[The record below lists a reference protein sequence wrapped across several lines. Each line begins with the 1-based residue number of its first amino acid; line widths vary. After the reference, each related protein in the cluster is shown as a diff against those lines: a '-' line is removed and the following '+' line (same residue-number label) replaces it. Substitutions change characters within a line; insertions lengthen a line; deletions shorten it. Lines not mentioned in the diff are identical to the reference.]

1 MVRRTR
7 SGISRFRVRRFVP
20 PRNDVEGSFIMA
32 SKNRLSPIPHPPTK
46 PVVGNM
52 LSLDST
58 APVQNLARLAKEL
71 GPIFW
76 LDMMGAPIVIVSGHD
91 LVDELSDE
99 KRFDKA
105 VRGPLRRVRAIAG
118 DGLFTADTTEPNW
131 SKAHNILLQPF
142 GNRAMQ
148 SYHPSMVD
156 IAEQL
161 VKKWER
167 LNGDEEIDV
176 VHDMTALTLD
186 TIGLCGFDYRFNS
199 FYRRDYHPFVESLVR
214 SLETIMMT
222 RGIPLESL
230 WLKKRQQEL
239 GADVAFMNKMVDEIV
254 AERRKNADAASD
266 KKDMLGAMMTGV
278 DRASGE
284 QLDDVNIR
292 YQINT
297 FLIAGHETTSGLL
310 SASIYALLKH
320 PDVLK
325 RAYEEVDR
333 VLGPDLQAK
342 PTYQQVTQLTYI
354 TQILK
359 EALRLWPPAPAYGVA
374 PLGDEIIGGKYRL
387 KKNTFITVL
396 VLALHRDPS
405 VWGPN
410 PDAFDPENFS
420 REAEAARPV
429 NAWKPFGNGQR
440 ACIGRGFAMH
450 EAALAIGMILQRF
463 KLIDVHRYQ
472 MHLKETLTIKPDGFK
487 IKVRPRADQER
498 GSFVATA
505 TATPAANS
513 VAARA
518 RTRPGHNTPLL
529 VLYGSNLGTAE
540 ELATRVADLAEV
552 NGFATR
558 LAPLD
563 DFVGKLPEQG
573 GVLIFCASYN
583 GAPPDNAT
591 QFVKWLG
598 SDLPKDVFAKVR
610 YAVFGC
616 GNSDWAATYQ
626 WIPRVIDTQLAAHGA
641 RSVYARGEGDAR
653 SDLDG
658 QFESWFTAMA
668 PLATKEFGVDSNFSR
683 SADDEP
689 LYRIEPVAPT
699 AINAAVALG
708 GAAPMKVLV
717 NTELQNKSGAN
728 ASERSTRHIE
738 VQLPSGASYRVG
750 DHLSVV
756 PRNDPALVDSV
767 ARRFGF
773 LPADQI
779 RLQVAEG
786 RRAQLPVGDTVS
798 VGRLLSEFVELQ
810 QVATRKQIQIMSENT
825 RCPVTRPKLLAY
837 VGDDAASGERYRTDI
852 LGKRKSVF
860 DLLEEYPA
868 CELPFHA
875 YLEML
880 SLLAPR
886 YYSIS
891 SSPSGDP
898 SRCSVTV
905 AVVEGPASSGRGV
918 YKGVCSNYL
927 AGRHAGETIHA
938 TVRETKAG
946 FRLPDDNS
954 VPIIL
959 IGPGTGLA
967 PFRGFLQER
976 AARKAN
982 GATPGPAMLFFG
994 CRHPLQDYLYA
1005 DELKAFAANGITE
1018 LHTAFSRGDGP
1029 KTYVQHLVAAQKDR
1043 VWSLIEQGAI
1053 VYVCGDGGKME
1064 PDVKAAL
1071 VAIYRER
1078 SGADEAAG
1086 ARWIEELG
1094 ARNRYVLDVWAGG

>member
-1 MVRRTR
+1 
-7 SGISRFRVRRFVP
+7 
-20 PRNDVEGSFIMA
+20 MA
-32 SKNRLSPIPHPPTK
+32 STNRLSPIPHPPTK

-52 LSLDST
+52 LSLDSS

-76 LDMMGAPIVIVSGHD
+76 LDMMGAPIVIVSGHA
-91 LVDELSDE
+91 LVNELSNE

-105 VRGPLRRVRAIAG
+105 VRGPLRRVRAIGG

-131 SKAHNILLQPF
+131 SKAHNILVQPF

-148 SYHPSMVD
+148 SYHTSMVD

-167 LNGDEEIDV
+167 LNADEEIDV

-199 FYRRDYHPFVESLVR
+199 FYRRDYHPFVASLVR
-214 SLETIMMT
+214 SLETIMMI
-222 RGIPLESL
+222 RGLPLENL
-230 WLKKRQQEL
+230 WMQKRRRDL
-239 GADVAFMNKMVDEIV
+239 AGDVAFMNKMVDEIV
-254 AERRKNADAASD
+254 AERRGNAEAAEG

-278 DRASGE
+278 DRSTGE

-310 SASIYALLKH
+310 SCALYALLKH
-320 PDVLK
+320 PEVLK
-325 RAYEEVDR
+325 KAYEEVDR
-333 VLGPDLQAK
+333 VLGPDIDAR

-359 EALRLWPPAPAYGVA
+359 EALRLWPPAPAYGIS
-374 PLGDEIIGGKYRL
+374 PLQDETIGGKYKL

-463 KLIDVHRYQ
+463 KLVDHHRYQ

-487 IKVRPRADQER
+487 IKVRPRSDKER
-498 GSFVATA
+498 GAFAGRTTTTA
-505 TATPAANS
+505 AASTGTP
-513 VAARA
+513 RPA

-552 NGFATR
+552 NGFATK

-563 DFVGKLPEQG
+563 EYVGKLPEQG
-573 GVLIFCASYN
+573 GVLIFSASYN
-583 GAPPDNAT
+583 GAPPDNAA

-598 SDLPKDVFAKVR
+598 SDLPKDAFAKLR

-616 GNSDWAATYQ
+616 GNSDWSATYQ
-626 WIPRVIDTQLAAHGA
+626 SIPRLIDEQLAAHGA
-641 RSVYARGEGDAR
+641 KSVYARGEGDAR

-658 QFESWFTAMA
+658 EFESWFAKLAPAAM
-668 PLATKEFGVDSNFSR
+668 KEFGVDSSFSR
-683 SADDEP
+683 ADDTP
-689 LYRIEPVAPT
+689 LYAIEPVAPT
-699 AINAAVALG
+699 TMNAVVALG
-708 GAAPMKVLV
+708 GAAPMKVLA
-717 NTELQNKSGAN
+717 NTELQNKAGAN
-728 ASERSTRHIE
+728 PSDRSTRHIE
-738 VQLPSGASYRVG
+738 VELPRGVSYRVG

-756 PRNDPALVDSV
+756 PRNDPALVDSI

-786 RRAQLPVGDTVS
+786 RRAQLPVGDVVS
-798 VGRLLSEFVELQ
+798 VGRLLTDFVELQ
-810 QVATRKQIQIMSENT
+810 QVATRKQIQVMAEHT
-825 RCPVTRPKLLAY
+825 RCPVTKPKLLAY
-837 VGDDAASGERYRTDI
+837 VGDDDGATERYRSDV

-860 DLLEEYPA
+860 DLLEEHPA

-891 SSPSGDP
+891 SSPSVDP
-898 SRCSVTV
+898 ARCSVTV
-905 AVVEGPASSGRGV
+905 GVVEGPASSGRGV
-918 YKGVCSNYL
+918 YKGICSNYL
-927 AGRHAGETIHA
+927 ASRRPGETVHA

-946 FRLPDDNS
+946 FRLPDDPS
-954 VPIIL
+954 VPIIM

-976 AARKAN
+976 EARKAR
-982 GATPGPAMLFFG
+982 GARLGPAMLFFG
-994 CRHPLQDYLYA
+994 CRHPDQDYLYA
-1005 DELKAFAANGITE
+1005 DELKACAAAGIAE
-1018 LHTAFSRGDGP
+1018 LHTAFSRADGP
-1029 KTYVQHLVAAQKDR
+1029 KTYVQHLVATQKDR
-1043 VWSLIEQGAI
+1043 VWNLIEQGAI
-1053 VYVCGDGGKME
+1053 IYVCGDGGKME

-1078 SGADEAAG
+1078 KGVDADAG
-1086 ARWIEELG
+1086 LRWIDELG
-1094 ARNRYVLDVWAGG
+1094 AGNRYVLDVWAGG

>member
-1 MVRRTR
+1 M
-7 SGISRFRVRRFVP
+7 S
-20 PRNDVEGSFIMA
+20 
-32 SKNRLSPIPHPPTK
+32 SKNRLDPIPHPPTK

-52 LSLDST
+52 LSLDSA
-58 APVQNLARLAKEL
+58 APVQHLMRLAKEL

-76 LDMMGAPIVIVSGHD
+76 LDMMGSPIVIVSGHD

-105 VRGPLRRVRAIAG
+105 VRAALRRVRAVGG
-118 DGLFTADTTEPNW
+118 DGLFTADTNEPNW

-142 GNRAMQ
+142 GSRAMQ

-156 IAEQL
+156 IADQL

-167 LNGDEEIDV
+167 LNADDEIDV

-222 RGIPLESL
+222 RGLPFEQL
-230 WLKKRQQEL
+230 WMQKRRKTLAE
-239 GADVAFMNKMVDEIV
+239 DVAFMNKMVDEII
-254 AERRKNADAASD
+254 AERRKGAESSDD
-266 KKDMLGAMMTGV
+266 KKDMLAAMMTGV
-278 DRASGE
+278 DRATGE

-310 SASIYALLKH
+310 SYAIYALLKH
-320 PDVLK
+320 PDILK
-325 RAYEEVDR
+325 KAYDEVDR
-333 VLGPDLQAK
+333 VFGPDVNAK

-359 EALRLWPPAPAYGVA
+359 EALRLWPPAPAYGIS
-374 PLGDEIIGGKYRL
+374 PLKDETIGGGKYKL
-387 KKNTFITVL
+387 KKGTFITIL
-396 VLALHRDPS
+396 AAALHRDPS
-405 VWGPN
+405 VWGPH

-420 REAEAARPV
+420 REAEAKRPI

-450 EAALAIGMILQRF
+450 EAALALGMILQRF
-463 KLIDVHRYQ
+463 KLIDHQRYQ
-472 MHLKETLTIKPDGFK
+472 LQLKETLTMKPEGFK
-487 IKVRPRADQER
+487 IKVRPRADRER
-498 GSFVATA
+498 GAYAGPVAT
-505 TATPAANS
+505 TTSVGAAAS
-513 VAARA
+513 RAA
-518 RTRPGHNTPLL
+518 TRPGHNTPLL

-540 ELATRVADLAEV
+540 ELAARVADLAQV
-552 NGFATR
+552 NGFASK

-563 DFVGKLPEQG
+563 DYAGKLPEEG

-583 GAPPDNAT
+583 GAPPDNAA
-591 QFVKWLG
+591 QFVKWLHG
-598 SDLPKDVFAKVR
+598 DMPRDALSKLR

-626 WIPRVIDTQLAAHGA
+626 SVPRFIDERLAAHGA
-641 RSVYARGEGDAR
+641 RSLYGRGEGDAR

-658 QFESWFTAMA
+658 QFEKWFAAAAPAAM
-668 PLATKEFGVDSNFSR
+668 KEWGLTSNFGR

-689 LYRIEPVAPT
+689 LYKVEPVAPGAVN
-699 AINAAVALG
+699 AIAALG
-708 GAAPMKVLV
+708 GTAAMKVLV
-717 NTELQNKSGAN
+717 NDELQNKSDSN
-728 ASERSTRHIE
+728 PSERSTRHIE
-738 VQLPSGASYRVG
+738 VQLPQGASYRVG

-756 PRNDPALVDSV
+756 PRNDPALVDAV

-779 RLQVAEG
+779 KLKVAEG
-786 RRAQLPVGDTVS
+786 RRAQLPVSESVS
-798 VGRLLSEFVELQ
+798 VGQLLTDFVELQ
-810 QVATRKQIQIMSENT
+810 QVATRKQIQIMSEHT
-825 RCPVTRPKLLAY
+825 RCPVTRPKLLAF
-837 VGDDAASGERYRTDI
+837 VGDEAEAGERYRAEI

-860 DLLEEYPA
+860 DLLVEYPA

-891 SSPSGDP
+891 SSPSVDP
-898 SRCSVTV
+898 ARCSVTV
-905 AVVEGPASSGRGV
+905 GVVGGPAASGRGV
-918 YKGVCSNYL
+918 YKGICSNYL
-927 AGRHAGETIHA
+927 ADRRAGDTVYA

-946 FRLPDDNS
+946 FRLPDDSS
-954 VPIIL
+954 VPIIM

-976 AARKAN
+976 AARKAK
-982 GATPGPAMLFFG
+982 GATLGSAMLFFG
-994 CRHPLQDYLYA
+994 CRHPDQDYLYA
-1005 DELKAFAANGITE
+1005 DELKAMAAGGITE
-1018 LHTAFSRGDGP
+1018 LFTAFSRADGP
-1029 KTYVQHLVAAQKDR
+1029 KTYVQHLLAAQKEKA
-1043 VWSLIEQGAI
+1043 WSLIEQGAI
-1053 VYVCGDGGKME
+1053 IYVCGDGGKME

-1071 VAIYRER
+1071 VAIYREK
-1078 SGADEAAG
+1078 SGSDAAAG

-1094 ARNRYVLDVWAGG
+1094 AKNRYVLDVWAGG

>member
-1 MVRRTR
+1 
-7 SGISRFRVRRFVP
+7 
-20 PRNDVEGSFIMA
+20 MA
-32 SKNRLSPIPHPPTK
+32 SISRLSPIPHPPTK

-76 LDMMGAPIVIVSGHD
+76 LDMMGAPLVIVSGHD
-91 LVDELSDE
+91 LVNELSDE

-161 VKKWER
+161 AKKWER
-167 LNGDEEIDV
+167 LNADEEIDV

-214 SLETIMMT
+214 SLETIMMI
-222 RGIPLESL
+222 RGLPLENL
-230 WLKKRQQEL
+230 WMQKRRRDL
-239 GADVAFMNKMVDEIV
+239 AGDVAFMNRMVDEIV
-254 AERRKNADAASD
+254 AERRRNAAATED
-266 KKDMLGAMMTGV
+266 KKDMLAVMMTGV
-278 DRASGE
+278 DRSTGE

-310 SASIYALLKH
+310 SCALYALLKH

-325 RAYEEVDR
+325 KAYEEVDR
-333 VLGPDLQAK
+333 VLGGDINAR
-342 PTYQQVTQLTYI
+342 PTYQQVTQLSYI

-359 EALRLWPPAPAYGVA
+359 EALRLWPPAPAYGIS
-374 PLGDEIIGGKYRL
+374 PLADETIGGKYRL
-387 KKNTFITVL
+387 KRNTFVTVL
-396 VLALHRDPS
+396 VLALHRDPG
-405 VWGPN
+405 VWGPS

-463 KLIDVHRYQ
+463 KLIDVNRYQ

-487 IKVRPRADQER
+487 IKVRPRTDKER
-498 GSFVATA
+498 GAHA
-505 TATPAANS
+505 GAGMAAAS
-513 VAARA
+513 SMVAAPRA
-518 RTRPGHNTPLL
+518 RTRPGHHTPLL

-552 NGFATR
+552 NGFATK

-563 DFVGKLPEQG
+563 DYAGKLPEQG

-598 SDLPKDVFAKVR
+598 GDLPRDSLAKVR

-626 WIPRVIDTQLAAHGA
+626 SIPRLLDERLAAHGG
-641 RSVYARGEGDAR
+641 RSVYMRGEGDAR

-658 QFESWFTAMA
+658 QFEEWFAKAA
-668 PLATKEFGVDSNFSR
+668 PQAVKEFGVDSSFSR

-689 LYRIEPVAPT
+689 LYQIEPMAPSMV
-699 AINAAVALG
+699 NAVVALG
-708 GAAPMKVLV
+708 GASPMKVLA
-717 NTELQNKSGAN
+717 NTELQNKQGAGG
-728 ASERSTRHIE
+728 SERSTRHIE
-738 VQLPSGASYRVG
+738 VQLPPGINYRVG

-756 PRNDPALVDSV
+756 PRNGPALVDSV

-773 LPADQI
+773 MPSDQI

-786 RRAQLPVGDTVS
+786 RRAQLPVGAPVS
-798 VGRLLSEFVELQ
+798 VGRLLTDFVELQ

-825 RCPVTRPKLLAY
+825 RCPQTKPKLMAF
-837 VGDDAASGERYRTDI
+837 VGDDAASTERYRSEI

-860 DLLEEYPA
+860 DLLEEHPA

-891 SSPSGDP
+891 SSPSVDP
-898 SRCSVTV
+898 SRCTVTV
-905 AVVEGPASSGRGV
+905 AVVAGPASAGRGI
-918 YKGVCSNYL
+918 YRGVCSSYL
-927 AGRHAGETIHA
+927 AGRRDGETVHA

-946 FRLPDDNS
+946 FRLPDDS
-954 VPIIL
+954 TVPIIMV
-959 IGPGTGLA
+959 GPGTGLA

-976 AARKAN
+976 AALKAG
-982 GATPGPAMLFFG
+982 GASLGPAMLFFG
-994 CRHPLQDYLYA
+994 CRHPDQDYLYA
-1005 DELKAFAANGITE
+1005 DELKAFAASGITE
-1018 LHTAFSRGDGP
+1018 LHTAFSRAEGP
-1029 KTYVQHLVAAQKDR
+1029 KTYVQHLVAAESDR

-1053 VYVCGDGGKME
+1053 IYVCGDGGKME
-1064 PDVKAAL
+1064 PDVKAAM

-1078 SGADEAAG
+1078 SGSDADAAQ
-1086 ARWIEELG
+1086 RWIDDLG

>member
-1 MVRRTR
+1 
-7 SGISRFRVRRFVP
+7 
-20 PRNDVEGSFIMA
+20 MA
-32 SKNRLSPIPHPPTK
+32 STNRLSPIPHPPKK

-52 LSLDST
+52 LSVDSST
-58 APVQNLARLAKEL
+58 PIQHMTRMAREL

-76 LDMMGAPIVIVSGHD
+76 LDMMGTPLVVVSGHD

-99 KRFDKA
+99 KRFDKS
-105 VRGPLRRVRAIAG
+105 VKGSLRRVRAVAG
-118 DGLFTADTTEPNW
+118 DGLFTAYTNEPNW
-131 SKAHNILLQPF
+131 SKAHNILMQPF

-167 LNGDEEIDV
+167 LNADEEIDV

-199 FYRRDYHPFVESLVR
+199 FYREDYHPFVESLVR
-214 SLETIMMT
+214 SLETIMLT
-222 RGIPLESL
+222 RGLPLEGL
-230 WLKKRQQEL
+230 WLRNRNRDL
-239 GADVAFMNKMVDEIV
+239 ANDVAFMNAMVDEIV
-254 AERRKNADAASD
+254 AERRRNAEAAEG

-278 DRASGE
+278 DRATGE

-310 SASIYALLKH
+310 SCTLYALLKY

-325 RAYEEVDR
+325 KAYEEVDR
-333 VLGPDLQAK
+333 VLGPDLDAK

-354 TQILK
+354 TQVLK
-359 EALRLWPPAPAYGVA
+359 EALRLWPPAPAYGIA
-374 PLGDEIIGGKYRL
+374 PLKDETIGGQYKL
-387 KKNTFITVL
+387 QKNTFVLVL

-463 KLIDVHRYQ
+463 KLIDHNRYQ
-472 MHLKETLTIKPDGFK
+472 LALKETLTIKPEGFK
-487 IKVRPRADQER
+487 IKARPRADKDR
-498 GSFVATA
+498 GAYTGPATT
-505 TATPAANS
+505 TAAASTAAPAS
-513 VAARA
+513 RA

-540 ELATRVADLAEV
+540 ELAIRVADLAEV
-552 NGFATR
+552 NGFATK
-558 LAPLD
+558 LAQLD

-598 SDLPKDVFAKVR
+598 SGLPKNAFAKVR

-626 WIPRVIDTQLAAHGA
+626 SIPRMIDEQLAAHGA
-641 RSVYARGEGDAR
+641 RGVYARGEGDAR

-658 QFESWFTAMA
+658 QFESWFAKLA
-668 PLATKEFGVDSNFSR
+668 PLATKEFGLESNFSR

-689 LYRIEPVAPT
+689 LYKIESVAPSAVN
-699 AINAAVALG
+699 AIVALG
-708 GAAPMKVLV
+708 GVSPMKVLL
-717 NTELQNKSGAN
+717 NSELQNKTGAN
-728 ASERSTRHIE
+728 ASDRSTRHIE
-738 VQLPSGASYRVG
+738 VQLPSDISYRVG

-810 QVATRKQIQIMSENT
+810 QVATRKQIQIMSEHT
-825 RCPVTRPKLLAY
+825 RCPVTKPKLLAY
-837 VGDDAASGERYRTDI
+837 VGDDAASTEHYRSDI
-852 LGKRKSVF
+852 LGRRKSVF
-860 DLLEEYPA
+860 DLLEEHPA

-905 AVVEGPASSGRGV
+905 GVVEGPASSGRGT
-918 YKGVCSNYL
+918 YKGICSNYL
-927 AGRHAGETIHA
+927 AGRRAGETVHA

-946 FRLPDDNS
+946 FRLPDDAS
-954 VPIIL
+954 VPIIMV
-959 IGPGTGLA
+959 GPGTGLA

-976 AARKAN
+976 AALKAK
-982 GATPGPAMLFFG
+982 GATLGPAMLFFG
-994 CRHPLQDYLYA
+994 CRHPDRDYLYA
-1005 DELKAFAANGITE
+1005 DELKAFEASGITE
-1018 LHTAFSRGDGP
+1018 LHTAFSRSEGP
-1029 KTYVQHLVAAQKDR
+1029 KTYVQNLVATRKDR
-1043 VWSLIEQGAI
+1043 VWSLIEKGAI
-1053 VYVCGDGGKME
+1053 IYVCGDGGKME

-1078 SGADEAAG
+1078 NGADADAG
-1086 ARWIEELG
+1086 LRWIDDLG
-1094 ARNRYVLDVWAGG
+1094 TKNRYVLDVWAGG

>member
-1 MVRRTR
+1 
-7 SGISRFRVRRFVP
+7 
-20 PRNDVEGSFIMA
+20 MA
-32 SKNRLSPIPHPPTK
+32 PKNRLSPIPQPPTK

-52 LSLDST
+52 LSLDSS
-58 APVQNLARLAKEL
+58 APVQNLTRLAREL

-91 LVDELSDE
+91 LVEELSDE

-105 VRGPLRRVRAIAG
+105 VRGPLRRVRAVAG
-118 DGLFTADTTEPNW
+118 DGLFTADTSEPNW

-161 VKKWER
+161 VHKWER
-167 LNGDEEIDV
+167 LNAADEIDV

-214 SLETIMMT
+214 SLETIMMI
-222 RGIPLESL
+222 RGLPLENL
-230 WLKKRQQEL
+230 WMQKRRQHL
-239 GADVAFMNKMVDEIV
+239 AADVAFMNKMVDAIV
-254 AERRKNADAASD
+254 AERRKNAEASED

-278 DRASGE
+278 DRSTGE

-310 SASIYALLKH
+310 SYTLYALLKH
-320 PDVLK
+320 PDILK
-325 RAYEEVDR
+325 KAYEEVDR
-333 VLGPDLQAK
+333 VFGPDINAK
-342 PTYQQVTQLTYI
+342 PTYQQVTGLTYI

-359 EALRLWPPAPAYGVA
+359 EALRLWPPAPAYGISS
-374 PLGDEIIGGKYRL
+374 LKDETIAGGKYRL
-387 KKNTFITVL
+387 KKNTFITIL
-396 VLALHRDPS
+396 VTALHRDAS

-420 REAEAARPV
+420 REAEAKRPV

-463 KLIDVHRYQ
+463 KLIDINRYQ
-472 MHLKETLTIKPDGFK
+472 LVLKETLTIKPEGFK
-487 IKVRPRADQER
+487 IKVRPRNDRDR
-498 GSFVATA
+498 GRFVG
-505 TATPAANS
+505 AAP
-513 VAARA
+513 VAVAGAAPGPRA

-563 DFVGKLPEQG
+563 DFAGQLPKQG

-591 QFVKWLG
+591 QFIKWLRG
-598 SDLPKDVFAKVR
+598 DLAKDALAGVN

-626 WIPRVIDTQLAAHGA
+626 SIPRQIDEQLSAHGA

-658 QFESWFTAMA
+658 QFESWFTALA
-668 PLATKEFGVDSNFSR
+668 PEAVKAFGLDSSFSR

-689 LYRIEPVAPT
+689 LYKIEPVAPSAT
-699 AINAAVALG
+699 NAIVALG

-717 NTELQNKSGAN
+717 NKELQNKSGPN
-728 ASERSTRHIE
+728 ASERSTRHVE
-738 VQLPSGASYRVG
+738 VELPVGLTYRVG

-756 PRNDPALVDSV
+756 PRNKPSLVDQV

-779 RLQVAEG
+779 RLKVAEG
-786 RRAQLPVGDTVS
+786 RRAQLPTGDAVS
-798 VGRLLSEFVELQ
+798 VGRLLTDFVELQ
-810 QVATRKQIQIMSENT
+810 QVATRKQIQIVSEHT
-825 RCPVTRPKLLAY
+825 RCPVTKPKLLAL
-837 VGDDAASGERYRTDI
+837 VGEDAASAERYRAEI
-852 LGKRKSVF
+852 LARRKSVF

-868 CELPFHA
+868 CELPFHV

-891 SSPSGDP
+891 SSPSGYP
-898 SRCSVTV
+898 TRCSVTV
-905 AVVEGPASSGRGV
+905 GVVEGPAGSGRGI
-918 YKGVCSNYL
+918 YRGVCSNYL
-927 AGRHAGETIHA
+927 ASRREGETIHA

-946 FRLPDDNS
+946 FRLPDDAS
-954 VPIIL
+954 VPIIM

-976 AARKAN
+976 AGRKAK
-982 GATPGPAMLFFG
+982 GAALGPAMLFFG
-994 CRHPLQDYLYA
+994 CRHPDRDFLYA
-1005 DELKAFAANGITE
+1005 DELKAFAAGGITE
-1018 LHTAFSRGDGP
+1018 LHTAFSRGEGP
-1029 KTYVQHLVAAQKDR
+1029 KTYVQHLIAAQKEK
-1043 VWSLIEQGAI
+1043 VWSLIQRGAVI
-1053 VYVCGDGGKME
+1053 FVCGDGSRME
-1064 PDVKAAL
+1064 PDVKVTL
-1071 VAIYRER
+1071 VTMFCEHT
-1078 SGADEAAG
+1078 GADAAAG
-1086 ARWIEELG
+1086 ARWIEDLG
-1094 ARNRYVLDVWAGG
+1094 TENRYVLDVWAEG

>member
-1 MVRRTR
+1 
-7 SGISRFRVRRFVP
+7 
-20 PRNDVEGSFIMA
+20 MA
-32 SKNRLSPIPHPPTK
+32 SPNKLDPIPHPPTK

-52 LSLDST
+52 LSLDSA
-58 APVQNLARLAKEL
+58 APVQNLTRLAKEL

-76 LDMMGAPIVIVSGHD
+76 LDMMGSPIVIVGGHD

-105 VRGPLRRVRAIAG
+105 VRGALRRVRAVGG
-118 DGLFTADTTEPNW
+118 DGLFTADTKEPNW
-131 SKAHNILLQPF
+131 TKAHNILLQPF

-161 VKKWER
+161 VGKWER
-167 LNGDEEIDV
+167 LNADDEIDV

-222 RGIPLESL
+222 RGIPLEGL
-230 WLKKRQQEL
+230 WLQKRRRDL
-239 GADVAFMNKMVDEIV
+239 AADVAFMNKMVDEII
-254 AERRKNADAASD
+254 AERRGNAEATEA

-278 DRASGE
+278 DRATGE

-310 SASIYALLKH
+310 SCTIYALLKH
-320 PDVLK
+320 PDILK
-325 RAYEEVDR
+325 KAYEEVDR
-333 VLGPDLQAK
+333 VLGPDANAK
-342 PTYQQVTQLTYI
+342 STYQQVTQLTYI

-374 PLGDEIIGGKYRL
+374 PLQDETIGGKYKL

-463 KLIDVHRYQ
+463 KLLDIHRYQ
-472 MHLKETLTIKPDGFK
+472 MQLKETLTIKPDGFK
-487 IKVRPRADQER
+487 IKVQPRAEKER
-498 GSFVATA
+498 GAFAGR
-505 TATPAANS
+505 AAAA
-513 VAARA
+513 VAASNTAAPQA

-552 NGFATR
+552 NGFATK

-563 DFVGKLPEQG
+563 DFAGQLPEQG

-598 SDLPKDVFAKVR
+598 SDLPKDAFSKVR
-610 YAVFGC
+610 YGVFGC

-626 WIPRVIDTQLAAHGA
+626 SIPRTIDEQLVAHGA
-641 RSVYARGEGDAR
+641 RSAYARGEGDAR

-658 QFESWFTAMA
+658 QFESWFAKFA
-668 PLATKEFGVDSNFSR
+668 PLAMKEFGIESNFSR

-689 LYRIEPVAPT
+689 LYKIEPVAPSAVN
-699 AINAAVALG
+699 AIVALG
-708 GAAPMKVLV
+708 GVAPMKVLV
-717 NTELQNKSGAN
+717 NNELQNKAGAN
-728 ASERSTRHIE
+728 ASDRSTRHIE
-738 VQLPSGASYRVG
+738 VQLPSDITYRVG

-786 RRAQLPVGDTVS
+786 RRAQLPVGDSVS
-798 VGRLLSEFVELQ
+798 VGRLLTDFVELQ
-810 QVATRKQIQIMSENT
+810 QVATRKQIQIMSEHT
-825 RCPVTRPKLLAY
+825 RCPVTKPKLLALT
-837 VGDDAASGERYRTDI
+837 GDDAEAGERYRTEI
-852 LGKRKSVF
+852 LAKRKSVF
-860 DLLEEYPA
+860 DLLSEHPA
-868 CELPFHA
+868 CELPFHV
-875 YLEML
+875 YLELL

-891 SSPSGDP
+891 SSPSVDA
-898 SRCSVTV
+898 SRCSITV
-905 AVVEGPASSGRGV
+905 GVVGGPAASGRGV
-918 YKGVCSNYL
+918 YKGICSNYL
-927 AGRHAGETIHA
+927 SDRRVGDTVYA

-946 FRLPDDNS
+946 FRLPDDS
-954 VPIIL
+954 AVPIIM

-976 AARKAN
+976 KARKDK
-982 GATPGPAMLFFG
+982 GAALGPAMLFFG
-994 CRHPLQDYLYA
+994 CRHPDQDYLYA
-1005 DELKAFAANGITE
+1005 DELKSFAADGIAE
-1018 LHTAFSRGDGP
+1018 LHTAFSRAEGP
-1029 KTYVQHLVAAQKDR
+1029 KTYVQNLVTAQKER
-1043 VWSLIEQGAI
+1043 VWNLIENGAI
-1053 VYVCGDGGKME
+1053 IYVCGDGGKME

-1071 VAIYRER
+1071 VAIYRQR
-1078 SGADEAAG
+1078 KAADTDAAL
-1086 ARWIEELG
+1086 RWIDDLG
-1094 ARNRYVLDVWAGG
+1094 TKNRYVLDVWAGG

>member
-1 MVRRTR
+1 
-7 SGISRFRVRRFVP
+7 
-20 PRNDVEGSFIMA
+20 MA
-32 SKNRLSPIPHPPTK
+32 STNRLDPIPHPPTK

-58 APVQNLARLAKEL
+58 APVQNLARLAREL

-76 LDMMGAPIVIVSGHD
+76 LDMMGAPLVIVSGHD
-91 LVDELSDE
+91 LVNELSDE

-105 VRGPLRRVRAIAG
+105 VRGPLRRVRAIGG

-167 LNGDEEIDV
+167 LNADEEIDV

-214 SLETIMMT
+214 SRETIVMI
-222 RGIPLESL
+222 RGLPMENL
-230 WLKKRQQEL
+230 WMKKRRRDL
-239 GADVAFMNKMVDEIV
+239 AGDVAFMNKMVDEIV
-254 AERRKNADAASD
+254 AERRKNAEAAAD

-278 DRASGE
+278 DRATGT

-310 SASIYALLKH
+310 SCTLYALLKH
-320 PDVLK
+320 PDGLK
-325 RAYEEVDR
+325 KAYEEVDR
-333 VLGPDLQAK
+333 VLGPDLAAK
-342 PTYQQVTQLTYI
+342 PTYAQVTQLSYI

-359 EALRLWPPAPAYGVA
+359 EALRLWPPAPAYGIS
-374 PLGDEIIGGKYRL
+374 PLEDETIGGKYKLR
-387 KKNTFITVL
+387 KNTFITVL

-450 EAALAIGMILQRF
+450 EAALVIGMILQRF
-463 KLIDVHRYQ
+463 KLIDINRYQ
-472 MHLKETLTIKPDGFK
+472 LVMKETLTIKPDGFK
-487 IKVRPRADQER
+487 IKVRPRNDRDR
-498 GSFVATA
+498 GAFVGAA
-505 TATPAANS
+505 PVAVAGAAPAP
-513 VAARA
+513 RA

-563 DFVGKLPEQG
+563 DFAGQLPKQG

-591 QFVKWLG
+591 QFIKWLRG
-598 SDLPKDVFAKVR
+598 DLAKDALSGVN

-626 WIPRVIDTQLAAHGA
+626 SIPRQIDEQLSARGA

-668 PLATKEFGVDSNFSR
+668 PEAVKAFGLNSSFSR
-683 SADDEP
+683 SAD
-689 LYRIEPVAPT
+689 
-699 AINAAVALG
+699 
-708 GAAPMKVLV
+708 
-717 NTELQNKSGAN
+717 
-728 ASERSTRHIE
+728 
-738 VQLPSGASYRVG
+738 
-750 DHLSVV
+750 
-756 PRNDPALVDSV
+756 
-767 ARRFGF
+767 
-773 LPADQI
+773 
-779 RLQVAEG
+779 
-786 RRAQLPVGDTVS
+786 
-798 VGRLLSEFVELQ
+798 
-810 QVATRKQIQIMSENT
+810 
-825 RCPVTRPKLLAY
+825 
-837 VGDDAASGERYRTDI
+837 
-852 LGKRKSVF
+852 
-860 DLLEEYPA
+860 
-868 CELPFHA
+868 
-875 YLEML
+875 
-880 SLLAPR
+880 
-886 YYSIS
+886 
-891 SSPSGDP
+891 
-898 SRCSVTV
+898 
-905 AVVEGPASSGRGV
+905 
-918 YKGVCSNYL
+918 
-927 AGRHAGETIHA
+927 
-938 TVRETKAG
+938 
-946 FRLPDDNS
+946 
-954 VPIIL
+954 
-959 IGPGTGLA
+959 
-967 PFRGFLQER
+967 
-976 AARKAN
+976 
-982 GATPGPAMLFFG
+982 
-994 CRHPLQDYLYA
+994 
-1005 DELKAFAANGITE
+1005 
-1018 LHTAFSRGDGP
+1018 
-1029 KTYVQHLVAAQKDR
+1029 
-1043 VWSLIEQGAI
+1043 
-1053 VYVCGDGGKME
+1053 
-1064 PDVKAAL
+1064 
-1071 VAIYRER
+1071 
-1078 SGADEAAG
+1078 
-1086 ARWIEELG
+1086 
-1094 ARNRYVLDVWAGG
+1094 

>member
-1 MVRRTR
+1 
-7 SGISRFRVRRFVP
+7 
-20 PRNDVEGSFIMA
+20 MA
-32 SKNRLSPIPHPPTK
+32 STNRLSPIPHPPTK

-52 LSLDST
+52 LSLNST

-71 GPIFW
+71 GSIFW

-91 LVDELSDE
+91 LVEELSDE

-105 VRGPLRRVRAIAG
+105 VRGALRRVRAVAG
-118 DGLFTADTTEPNW
+118 DGLFTADTSEPNW

-156 IAEQL
+156 IADQL

-214 SLETIMMT
+214 SLETIMMI
-222 RGIPLESL
+222 RGLPMENL
-230 WLKKRQQEL
+230 WMKKRRRNL
-239 GADVAFMNKMVDEIV
+239 AGDVAFMNKMVDEIV
-254 AERRKNADAASD
+254 AERRKNAAAAED

-278 DRASGE
+278 DRATGE

-310 SASIYALLKH
+310 SAALYALLKH

-325 RAYEEVDR
+325 KAYEEVDR
-333 VLGPDLQAK
+333 VLGPDLEAR
-342 PTYQQVTQLTYI
+342 PTYQQVTQLGYI

-359 EALRLWPPAPAYGVA
+359 EALRLWPPAPAYGIS
-374 PLGDEIIGGKYRL
+374 PLKDETIGGKYKL

-463 KLIDVHRYQ
+463 RLIDINRYQ
-472 MHLKETLTIKPDGFK
+472 MVLKETLTIKPDGFK
-487 IKVRPRADQER
+487 IKVRPRTDAER
-498 GSFVATA
+498 GAHAGHAATA
-505 TATPAANS
+505 AVASSAAP
-513 VAARA
+513 AARA
-518 RTRPGHNTPLL
+518 RPGHNTSLL

-552 NGFATR
+552 NGFATK

-598 SDLPKDVFAKVR
+598 GALPKDALAKVR

-626 WIPRVIDTQLAAHGA
+626 SVPRFIDEQLTAHGA
-641 RSVYARGEGDAR
+641 RSLAGRGEGDAR

-658 QFESWFTAMA
+658 QFESWFAAAAPAAM
-668 PLATKEFGVDSNFSR
+668 KELGVDTGLSR
-683 SADDEP
+683 SADDQP
-689 LYRIEPVAPT
+689 LYQIEPVAPSAVN
-699 AINAAVALG
+699 AIAVLG
-708 GAAPMKVLV
+708 GAAPMKVLI
-717 NTELQNKSGAN
+717 NTELQNKTGAQ
-728 ASERSTRHIE
+728 ASDRSTRHIE
-738 VQLPSGASYRVG
+738 VQLPAGISYRVG

-773 LPADQI
+773 LPADQV

-786 RRAQLPVGDTVS
+786 RRAQLPVGDVVS

-810 QVATRKQIQIMSENT
+810 QVATRKQIQIMSEQT
-825 RCPVTRPKLLAY
+825 RCPVTKPKLLAY
-837 VGDDAASGERYRTDI
+837 VGDDAAATERYRADI

-860 DLLEEYPA
+860 DLLEEHPA

-898 SRCSVTV
+898 ARCSVTV
-905 AVVEGPASSGRGV
+905 AVVEGPASSGRGL
-918 YKGVCSNYL
+918 YKGICSNYL
-927 AGRHAGETIHA
+927 AGRRTGETIHA

-946 FRLPDDNS
+946 FRLPDDAS
-954 VPIIL
+954 VPIIM

-967 PFRGFLQER
+967 PFRGFLQQR
-976 AARKAN
+976 AALKAG
-982 GATPGPAMLFFG
+982 GASLGPAMLFFG
-994 CRHPLQDYLYA
+994 CRHPEQDFLYA
-1005 DELKAFAANGITE
+1005 DELKAFEADGITE

-1071 VAIYRER
+1071 VAIHRDR
-1078 SGADEAAG
+1078 SGADADATQ
-1086 ARWIEELG
+1086 RWIDDLG
-1094 ARNRYVLDVWAGG
+1094 SKNRYVLDVWAAG